1 MTKRVKRLL
10 FVFRHR
16 HEWILRGRRI
26 GRNGGRDRGEIGVD
40 QEMIIKELIEGERD
54 VIIIC
59 QLEESGGRER
69 ERDCPS
75 SSREKERKEEEEGR

>member
-26 GRNGGRDRGEIGVD
+26 GTNGREGRERSGVD
-40 QEMIIKELIEGERD
+40 QEMRRIKELIDGERD

-69 ERDCPS
+69 LS
-75 SSREKERKEEEEGR
+75 LQQ